1 MADYNRKDALYQ
13 KAKQEGYRSRAA
25 YKLIEL
31 DKKHSLIRK
40 NSVVLDLGCFPGGWL
55 QVALNKVGK
64 SGKVVGID
72 LREVEDFPASLG
84 NLEILLGDLY
94 DEEIQGKI
102 REIIQGR
109 ANVVLSD
116 MSPQLTGIRFQDA
129 ARSSALVE
137 LAFYYAQLFLV
148 PGGSFI
154 AKIFPGTECE
164 ELAKEFR
171 PAFKSFSRTVLKSSR
186 KTSKEVYFVGTG
198 FRGLAR
204 DTEDQVG
211 SV

>member
-1 MADYNRKDALYQ
+1 MAHYDRKDALYQ
-13 KAKQEGYRSRAA
+13 KAKKEGYRSRAA

-31 DKKHSLIRK
+31 NDKHSFLRRG
-40 NSVVLDLGCFPGGWL
+40 SVVLDLGCFPGGWL
-55 QVALNKVGK
+55 QVALNKVGT

-72 LREVEDFPASLG
+72 LRELEGFPKDMD
-84 NLEILLGDLY
+84 NLEIILGDLY
-94 DEEIQGKI
+94 EESVQSQV
-102 REIIQGR
+102 RELIDGR
-109 ANVVLSD
+109 ANLVLSD
-116 MSPQLTGIRFQDA
+116 MSPQLTGIKFQDA

-137 LAFYYAQLFLV
+137 LAFYYAEQFLV
-148 PGGSFI
+148 PGGSFV

-164 ELAKEFR
+164 ELAKVFR
-171 PAFKSFSRTVLKSSR
+171 PAFRSFSRSVLKSSR

-204 DTEDQVG
+204 NTEDQTE